1 MKEITKECTHVEKYT
16 VYEAVDGTEFTNQ
29 EECKKYEESALGV
42 ARGKVQ
48 PLFVST
54 SNDAWTLMGGC
65 DDHKVIAVKFKDTTD
80 VDTFLQWLYL
90 ECPWYLNEHHRERKA
105 VVESIVRTTY
115 NNREDVILIGKNCD
129 GEYYFINSRQ
139 NIIDNLM
146 TLDKKKEEEK

>member
-1 MKEITKECTHVEKYT
+1 MKEITKERTHVEKYII
-16 VYEAVDGTEFTNQ
+16 YEAIDGTDVNSL

-42 ARGKVQ
+42 ARGKIQ

-54 SNDAWTLMGGC
+54 DNDAWTLMGGC

-90 ECPWYLNEHHRERKA
+90 ESPWYLNEHHKERKA
-105 VVESIVRTTY
+105 VVESIVRTAY
-115 NNREDVILIGKNCD
+115 DREDIILIGRNCD
-129 GEYYFINSRQ
+129 GDYYFINSRQ

-146 TLDKKKEEEK
+146 ALDKKEETNE